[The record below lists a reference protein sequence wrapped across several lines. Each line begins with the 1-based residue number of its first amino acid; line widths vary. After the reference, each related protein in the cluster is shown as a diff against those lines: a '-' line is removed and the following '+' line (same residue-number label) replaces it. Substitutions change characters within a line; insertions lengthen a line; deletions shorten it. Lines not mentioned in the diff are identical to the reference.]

1 MVERLARAV
10 IPGVDRSAA
19 EPQAI
24 AQEAE
29 AAARSGD
36 DHAAVNN
43 DVMTAGGASRRVR
56 SRRSDGEGSG

>member
-1 MVERLARAV
+1 MAGRVARAV

-24 AQEAE
+24 AREVEEADL
-29 AAARSGD
+29 SGE

-43 DVMTAGGASRRVR
+43 DVMTADCAGRR
-56 SRRSDGEGSG
+56 